1 MINDAIKLAVVKQD
15 LSPEMT
21 AAVAREIMTGKAN
34 DTTIAAFLTALR
46 MKGETAD
53 EIASFVQVM
62 REFCHR
68 ISPKVKGIIID
79 TCGTG
84 GDKLKTFNIS
94 TIAAFIAAGA
104 DIPVAKHGNRS
115 VTSKCGSADI
125 LEAMGININISPSKV
140 EKIIENVGIGFMFA
154 PRFHPAMKHVQQL
167 RRQLGIRT
175 IFNILGPMTNP
186 AFAQAQVIGVYDK
199 QLLMKVANALKHIG
213 LEHVLVVNGNG
224 MDEISTLSATDV
236 VEVSNSG
243 LKNYVINPSDFGIK
257 KPNLKDLQA
266 HDIKTSVRFFKEVLE
281 GNKSPRLD
289 IVLLNAAAAMV
300 VGGKAMTLQDGFD
313 LSYRIVQSGK
323 AKEKF
328 EQFREESLK
337 YEA

>member
-1 MINDAIKLAVVKQD
+1 MINDAIKLAVIKKD
-15 LSPEMT
+15 LPPELT
-21 AAVAREIMTGKAN
+21 TAVAREIMTGKAN

-68 ISPKVKGIIID
+68 ISPNVKGIIID

-84 GDKLKTFNIS
+84 GDKMKTFNIS
-94 TIAAFIAAGA
+94 TLAAFIAAGA

-125 LEAMGININISPSKV
+125 LEAMGVNMNITPPKV
-140 EKIIENVGIGFMFA
+140 EKIIEKIGIGFMFA
-154 PRFHPAMKHVQQL
+154 PRFHPAMKYVQL
-167 RRQLGIRT
+167 VRRQLGIRT

-199 QLLMKVANALKHIG
+199 QLLKKVANALKRLG
-213 LEHVLVVNGNG
+213 LTHVLVVNGNG

-236 VEVSNSG
+236 VEVVNG
-243 LKNYVINPSDFGIK
+243 CLKNYAIHPRNFGIK

-266 HDIKTSVRFFKEVLE
+266 HDIETSVRFFKEILE
-281 GNKSPRLD
+281 GKESPRLD

-300 VGGKAMTLQDGFD
+300 VGGKAKNFQDGFD
-313 LSYRIVQSGK
+313 LSNHIVQSGK
-323 AKEKF
+323 AFEKF